1 MSIYRFET
9 TATMKPHNNKKW
21 WIDADIVRP
30 VKIEAAD
37 LKTALQLW
45 RDKVQER
52 DYIQISNNALKSRNP
67 MYIDGKDGE
76 AVQIG
81 YVITGKTEFDKG
93 DYTGY
98 STQYIDL
105 WVTVQIITIPDF
117 EKGVV

>member
-9 TATMKPHNNKKW
+9 TATMKPYNNKKW

-52 DYIQISNNALKSRNP
+52 DYIQISNNALKSRSP
-67 MYIDGKDGE
+67 MYIDGKDGKP
-76 AVQIG
+76 VQVG
-81 YVITGKTEFDKG
+81 FVITGKTEFDKG

-105 WVTVQIITIPDF
+105 WVTVQIVTIPDF
-117 EKGVV
+117 ERGA

>member
-9 TATMKPHNNKKW
+9 TAAMKSHNNKKW
-21 WIDADIVRP
+21 GIDADIVRP
-30 VKIEAAD
+30 VEIEAAD

-45 RDKVQER
+45 RDEVQDR
-52 DYIQISNNALKSRNP
+52 GYIQISNNALKSRSP

-76 AVQIG
+76 AVQLG

-105 WVTVQIITIPDF
+105 WVTVQIVTIPDF
-117 EKGVV
+117 EKGV